1 MDDGHAPRRAR
12 TYRDLDVWR
21 ESVEL
26 VAQVYTLTESFPPG
40 EQFGLVSQLRR
51 ASTSVP
57 ANIAEG
63 QGRLHRGDFV
73 HHLSMARGSL
83 YETESHLF
91 VARRLGFIGDEALDR
106 VDAQLGVVARM
117 LNGLIRSL
125 RPTE

>member
-1 MDDGHAPRRAR
+1 MDGSQKRAR
-12 TYRDLDVWR
+12 SYRDLDAWR

-26 VAQVYTLTESFPPG
+26 AAHIYRLTESWPKSEQYGLVAQV
-40 EQFGLVSQLRR
+40 RR

-73 HHLSMARGSL
+73 HHLSIARGSL

-91 VARRLGFIGDEALDR
+91 VARRLNFIDDELLA
-106 VDAQLGVVARM
+106 GVERQSSLVARL
-117 LNGLIRSL
+117 LNGLIRSQRTTD
-125 RPTE
+125 RP